1 MLSAVS
7 MHTAPPVMRAP
18 SSSHPRSRRSRIAC
32 AAGASPAAESNR
44 RRDHHRRD
52 LDILTAKSEPLSY
65 KLAPSTSSR
74 SPHPDAVERRR
85 RAERRKDKRRTIYSA
100 ISNGLKWWEVVRECS
115 SNIVVA
121 TCSDDYYHAMRVAR
135 SEGRDVVVQ
144 FFSPKCA
151 ACKEEALH
159 CARTAAENPDLLF
172 IRVHHDKCKAV
183 RDTQNIT
190 KLPWS
195 QYFEGGDREAIVEGT
210 RLATL
215 STDPSLR
222 LKIPRSMA
230 GAGAL
235 DEDEGAYCVVGTEDD
250 AEIEEIANP
259 LDTLLQAIRA

>member
-1 MLSAVS
+1 MMSVVS
-7 MHTAPPVMRAP
+7 RTAPPVVRAP
-18 SSSHPRSRRSRIAC
+18 SSQPRSRRRIAC
-32 AAGASPAAESNR
+32 AAAESNP
-44 RRDHHRRD
+44 RRDHRP

-65 KLAPSTSSR
+65 KLAPTTSSSSR

-100 ISNGLKWWEVVRECS
+100 ISNGLNWWEVVRECS

-183 RDTQNIT
+183 SDTQNIT

-195 QYFEGGDREAIVEGT
+195 QYFEGGDREAVVEGT

-259 LDTLLQAIRA
+259 MDTLLQAIRA